1 MSKLNIS
8 RRDFINGIALG
19 TVAGYSLSPAEAF
32 AAMKTSAA
40 YPPGLT
46 GLRGAHPGSFEV
58 AHAVSW
64 GHTQFARPKQQTDA
78 DYDLVI
84 VGGGL
89 SGLAAASRY
98 RQEVGAKPKVLILDN
113 HDDFGGHAKRN
124 EFTVDGRKLIGYGG
138 SQSIDSPGSYSA
150 DARQVLVD
158 AGIDVERFYTYFDR
172 DYYSE
177 RGLGRGIYFSE
188 REYGEDRTVAAFG
201 RRRGGASSQSAEEI
215 VNNYPLSEASRASLL
230 QLLNTE
236 KDFLQGDSRA
246 SKIDRLR
253 RMSYR
258 DYLLDIVSV
267 TEDVYL
273 LYRDSI
279 RGLWGVGFDALSALE
294 GYRMGAPGF
303 AGLGIGELP
312 PVGHDR
318 NEPYIFHFPDGNA
331 GVARALVRQLVPD
344 AVPGSSMEDLV
355 TARVDYD
362 QLDRAGSSTRIRLN
376 STAVNVQHT
385 ADQKSVEVTY
395 VNSGNVHRVRANHVV
410 WAGYSAMVPSVCPEL
425 PAEQAEAI
433 AYASK
438 VPLVYINIAVR
449 NWNAFANLGF
459 NSISIPNPELMHSFG
474 MDFPV
479 SIGDYA
485 FTKNPDEAA
494 VLHGTY
500 VPTVPDQGLSA
511 REQHTLGR
519 RALYEKSYEEIE
531 ASIIN
536 QLQGALA
543 PGGFSAEKDIAAI
556 TVNRWPH
563 GYAYEYNDLNDPEGW
578 GPDAGPHIIGRAQL
592 GRISFANSDASAF
605 AYVNGAFDA
614 GVRAI
619 KEQLNVV

>member
-19 TVAGYSLSPAEAF
+19 TIAGYSLSPAEAF

-89 SGLAAASRY
+89 SGLAAASHY

-124 EFTVDGRKLIGYGG
+124 EFTVDGRELIGYGC

-158 AGIDVERFYTYFDR
+158 AGIEVERFYTYFDR
-172 DYYSE
+172 DYYSD

-201 RRRGGASSQSAEEI
+201 RRRGGTSAQSAEEI
-215 VNNYPLSEASRASLL
+215 VKNFPLSEASRASLL

-312 PVGHDR
+312 PVGHER

-344 AVPGSSMEDLV
+344 AIPGSSIEDLV

-362 QLDRAGSSTRIRLN
+362 RLDRSDSSTRIRLN
-376 STAVNVQHT
+376 STAVNVQHS

-449 NWNAFANLGF
+449 NWRAFANLGF

-485 FTKNPDEAA
+485 FTKDPDEPT

-614 GVRAI
+614 GIRAI